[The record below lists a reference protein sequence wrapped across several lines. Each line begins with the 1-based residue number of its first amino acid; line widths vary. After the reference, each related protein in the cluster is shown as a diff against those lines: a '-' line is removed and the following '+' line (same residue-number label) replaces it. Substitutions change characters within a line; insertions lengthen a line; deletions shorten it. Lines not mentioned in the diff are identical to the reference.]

1 MVVINL
7 SVLLFNINMMLTIYK
22 LFIILNEELDNQIF
36 LVNSID

>member
-36 LVNSID
+36 